1 MEAQIVKWGNG
12 QGIRIPKLILQELD
26 IQVND
31 RLRMEVRG
39 NQIIIEKISFRHQ
52 SLEERAKEFGGS
64 LGPYTEFDWGKS
76 EGREIM

>member
-39 NQIIIEKISFRHQ
+39 NQIIIEKIAFRHQ
-52 SLEERAKEFGGS
+52 SLEERAAAFGGT
-64 LGPYTEFDWGKS
+64 LGPYKEFDWGES
-76 EGREIM
+76 EGREVL